1 MECRLINCLMNNKK
15 FKKRNNR
22 KYSILKIRDKMK
34 EFNKITLIYSMR
46 YIKFSIMNKIAVN

>member
-1 MECRLINCLMNNKK
+1 MECRLINCLMNKKNNKK

-34 EFNKITLIYSMR
+34 EFNKIT
-46 YIKFSIMNKIAVN
+46 